1 MNKINQLLKSC
12 GINSFSLAEK
22 TLDDYQLIRS
32 DGTSASETISEGE
45 KTLITFLY
53 FYHLLFGSD
62 KNTSARDQIVVF
74 DDPISSLDSNILQ
87 FVSGLLYEIFGPEA
101 SKKQSQDH
109 HIKQCFLLTH
119 NLYFYKM
126 VTKYS
131 VKDDKQP
138 KQDTSFWTIYKTD
151 QGSNIEECPK
161 NPVKSSYELLW
172 EEINRKNKSSI
183 ANTIRRIL
191 EAYFQMVGLSLRDLP
206 NKFNDAK
213 EKNIARSHIAWI
225 NQGSHSINEDL
236 YYSCTDEVM
245 EMQLKIFKNI
255 FEKTKHLPHYNK
267 MMGIEEN
274 IEQG

>member
-1 MNKINQLLKSC
+1 MSKINQLLKLC
-12 GINSFSLAEK
+12 GTNSFSLAK
-22 TLDDYQLIRS
+22 NNLDHYQLIRS

-87 FVSGLLYEIFGPEA
+87 FVSVLLRKIFLQEA
-101 SKKQSQDH
+101 SEKQSQDH

-126 VTKYS
+126 VTRYS
-131 VKDDKQP
+131 VKNDKP
-138 KQDTSFWTIYKTD
+138 KQDTSFWKIYKTD
-151 QGSNIEECPK
+151 QGSNIEKCLK

-191 EAYFQMVGLSLRDLP
+191 ESYYQRFELSLRDLP
-206 NKFNDAK
+206 NQFEDAS
-213 EKNIARSHIAWI
+213 EKI
-225 NQGSHSINEDL
+225 L
-236 YYSCTDEVM
+236 YGLTLLGFTKV
-245 EMQLKIFKNI
+245 LTVLTKIYI
-255 FEKTKHLPHYNK
+255 TL
-267 MMGIEEN
+267 
-274 IEQG
+274 